1 MRDGDH
7 GWEWFCRSPSL
18 RLREGGRGRDWR
30 GGGVRRIAGVLGWA
44 MGMSKLVGGKR
55 VPWEYVC
62 QLLASGVEGK
72 GWEEFYVLRYC

>member
-1 MRDGDH
+1 M
-7 GWEWFCRSPSL
+7 
-18 RLREGGRGRDWR
+18 
-30 GGGVRRIAGVLGWA
+30 RRIAGVLGWA